1 MAGRVQTI
9 SSAANPLIKDVARAV
24 SRGTVTAGGL
34 WVAESFHLLEEAL
47 RSGRDVEAI
56 LASTRALSAVE
67 AVLNGRGPGL
77 LRAVNDSVFERIAGT
92 DTTQGVIAL
101 VRPPEW
107 TIEQVFEGCS
117 LVVVLDGIQY
127 PGNAGAILRSAEAF
141 GATGAILLSG
151 TAHPANPKTLRASAG
166 SLFRLACAE
175 GIAARQ
181 LWAECTS
188 RRVQVY
194 ATSPGAGQRVEDCD
208 LTRPSAVVFGSEARG
223 VSEVFE
229 EAAQGLHVPTRGV
242 ESLNVAAAAAV
253 ILYEASRQRSSDAKA
268 EPSVGDAFRQPV

>member
-1 MAGRVQTI
+1 MT
-9 SSAANPLIKDVARAV
+9 S
-24 SRGTVTAGGL
+24 GGL

-56 LASTRALSAVE
+56 LASTSALSAVE

-77 LRAVNDSVFERIAGT
+77 LRAVDDPVFERMSGAA
-92 DTTQGVIAL
+92 TTQGVIAL

-107 TIEQVFEGCS
+107 TIEQVFQGCS
-117 LVVVLDGIQY
+117 LVVVLDGIQD

-175 GIAARQ
+175 GITARQ
-181 LWAECTS
+181 ARAECAS

-194 ATSPGAGQRVEDCD
+194 ATSPGAGRRVEDCD
-208 LTRPSAVVFGSEARG
+208 LTRPSAVVFGSEAHG
-223 VSEVFE
+223 VSDVLE
-229 EAAQGLHVPTRGV
+229 ETSESLHVPTRGV

-253 ILYEASRQRSSDAKA
+253 ILYEASRQRSSDAKP
-268 EPSVGDAFRQPV
+268 EPRVSDAFRQPV